1 MIRSVKIE
9 DAKFLTAIYNHYI
22 VNTCTTFEETA
33 LLEEDFKKRIQ
44 KHNPKLPW
52 LVFETNDRVI
62 GYAYATDW
70 KLRSAY
76 KFTVESSIYL
86 DVNSLQK
93 GIGTQLYQSLIDQ
106 LITLKMHAVI
116 GGIAL
121 PNPNSIKFHEKM
133 GFKQIAHFK
142 EVGFKFNRWVDVGY
156 WELLLS

>member
-1 MIRSVKIE
+1 MIRSVKTE
-9 DAKFLTAIYNHYI
+9 DAKFLADIYNHYI
-22 VNTCTTFEETA
+22 VNTCNTFEETA
-33 LLEEDFKKRIQ
+33 LGEEDFKNRIQ
-44 KHNPKLPW
+44 NHNPKLPW

-106 LITLKMHAVI
+106 LIRLKIHAVI